1 MQVMF
6 NSRDAPRHASHQA
19 SSHGAKW
26 CAGHSRFWPADLA
39 ARTIGEPGVIGARL
53 EPDGSSEASH
63 LDSPRA
69 LLYLWEWIRRYDA
82 RFETEPSCYGR
93 WSSVHSSSS
102 RFRAVLRLPQ
112 RPFSFG
118 WRVRL
123 LPPSSLCLSRSPSR
137 TPDTGSAFGDRS
149 ECNRG
154 SLPDER
160 LPGLLPLSVLP
171 AGDGDHRLASSCL
184 S

>member
-69 LLYLWEWIRRYDA
+69 LLYLWEWIRRYGG

-93 WSSVHSSSS
+93 GSSVHSSSF
-102 RFRAVLRLPQ
+102 RFQAVLRLPP

-118 WRVRL
+118 WWVGL
-123 LPPSSLCLSRSPSR
+123 LPLSSLCLSPWPSR
-137 TPDTGSAFGDRS
+137 PPDTAPGFSHRS
-149 ECNRG
+149 EG
-154 SLPDER
+154 H
-160 LPGLLPLSVLP
+160 PGPS
-171 AGDGDHRLASSCL
+171 
-184 S
+184 

>member
-1 MQVMF
+1 MF

-19 SSHGAKW
+19 PSHGATS
-26 CAGHSRFWPADLA
+26 CAGHSRFWPAALA

-69 LLYLWEWIRRYDA
+69 LLYLWEWIRRYGG

-93 WSSVHSSSS
+93 WSSGHSSSS
-102 RFRAVLRLPQ
+102 RFQAVLRLPP

-118 WRVRL
+118 WRVRV
-123 LPPSSLCLSRSPSR
+123 LPPPPLCLSRSPSR
-137 TPDTGSAFGDRS
+137 TPDTGPGFGDRS
-149 ECNRG
+149 EGHRG
-154 SLPDER
+154 SLPNR
-160 LPGLLPLSVLP
+160 RPPGLLPLSVFP
-171 AGDGDHRLASSCL
+171 AGVGNHPLASSCL

>member
-1 MQVMF
+1 MPVMF

-69 LLYLWEWIRRYDA
+69 LLYLWEWIRRYGG
-82 RFETEPSCYGR
+82 RFETEPPPAMGGGPRSI
-93 WSSVHSSSS
+93 H
-102 RFRAVLRLPQ
+102 
-112 RPFSFG
+112 
-118 WRVRL
+118 RL
-123 LPPSSLCLSRSPSR
+123 LDSKRS
-137 TPDTGSAFGDRS
+137 SAFP
-149 ECNRG
+149 RG
-154 SLPDER
+154 HF
-160 LPGLLPLSVLP
+160 LLV
-171 AGDGDHRLASSCL
+171 GG
-184 S
+184 

>member
-1 MQVMF
+1 MF

-69 LLYLWEWIRRYDA
+69 LLYLWEWIRRYGG

-102 RFRAVLRLPQ
+102 RFQAVLRLPP

-123 LPPSSLCLSRSPSR
+123 LPLSSLCLSRSPSR
-137 TPDTGSAFGDRS
+137 TPDTGSGFGDRS
-149 ECNRG
+149 EGNRG
-154 SLPDER
+154 SLPNER

-171 AGDGDHRLASSCL
+171 AGDGNHPLASSCL